1 MPAPWSVRRT
11 FLQGPVQRGGTV
23 QRNPLYAILYG
34 GGGLQNNKVLSFP
47 CLIYQPEA
55 EFEEFE
61 SRLKFET
68 HLKYC
73 WFRLKLYTMFQ
84 DLGRRSIE
92 TGFWLYLA
100 QILKIRTHFNLD
112 EK

>member
-11 FLQGPVQRGGTV
+11 FLPRACTAGRYGTEKSTLCDFV
-23 QRNPLYAILYG
+23 R